1 MRMEHKDKDIESI
14 AAVLDDI
21 ATSLDELKDK
31 CPTLDSRAYEHMK
44 QSMEKAAS
52 AIDRL
57 ADRESQGPKS

>member
-1 MRMEHKDKDIESI
+1 MEHKDKDIESI

-31 CPTLDSRAYEHMK
+31 CPTLDLRTYEQMK

-57 ADRESQGPKS
+57 ADRESPPK